1 MIRAFSAI
9 LLAVASLAAT
19 PLVAPAGA
27 QEPYPTRPI
36 TIVVPFPPGG
46 IADLTARPLAPA
58 LERALRQPV
67 VVSNKAGAAGAVGMQ
82 SAAIAKPDGYTL
94 LVALV
99 SISTIPE
106 VDALFGRPPAYT
118 RDQFVGIARLNADPP
133 IIVVGGETPWKSV
146 KELVEDA
153 KRRPGEITYTS
164 SGLYGASHVPM
175 EMFLQSAGIRM
186 RHLPTTGGGPAI
198 TAMLGG
204 HAPAFASPPALA
216 VPHLKSGKLRVLAT
230 WGAARLAA
238 LPDVPTMKELGYDVE
253 YYLWA
258 GLFAPKSVP
267 AHIVKTL
274 RDAVRQAVQ
283 DPELKNAMSKIET
296 PIAYQDADELKAWW
310 DRDAQILAGVIK
322 RIGKVEGK

>member
-153 KRRPGEITYTS
+153 KKRPGEITYTS

-204 HAPAFASPPALA
+204 HAAAFASPPALA

-296 PIAYQDADELKAWW
+296 PIAYQDADEFKAWW